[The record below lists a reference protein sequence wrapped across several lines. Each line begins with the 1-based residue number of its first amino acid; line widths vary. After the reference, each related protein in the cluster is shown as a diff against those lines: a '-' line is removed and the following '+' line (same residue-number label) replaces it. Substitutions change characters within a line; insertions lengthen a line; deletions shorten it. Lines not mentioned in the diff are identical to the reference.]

1 MNTVLLSTE
10 NHQYSFG
17 IFYRMNSHIDRDIS
31 ISELV
36 HSTNLIASF
45 FVNDLCLRMVI
56 VRLCHYKNLVQ
67 IDLKHFPR
75 GETRVIFPVEALQN
89 RTHIP
94 FEVSY
99 NFPLLL
105 VLTNSLSKI
114 SDHNYD
120 NDAFDL
126 WWKRLQ
132 YKKNIISQSF
142 EATLLNVS
150 ERTWLLGIL
159 YLTYQIDTQCSL

>member
-1 MNTVLLSTE
+1 MLSTM
-10 NHQYSFG
+10 NHQYAFG
-17 IFYRMNSHIDRDIS
+17 IFYCIISHIDRDNP

-45 FVNDLCLRMVI
+45 FVNDLCLRKVI

-89 RTHIP
+89 RPHIP

-105 VLTNSLSKI
+105 VLTSSLSKI
-114 SDHNYD
+114 SAHNYG
-120 NDAFDL
+120 NGAFDL
-126 WWKRLQ
+126 
-132 YKKNIISQSF
+132 
-142 EATLLNVS
+142 
-150 ERTWLLGIL
+150 
-159 YLTYQIDTQCSL
+159 

>member
-1 MNTVLLSTE
+1 MNTVIFSTL
-10 NHQYSFG
+10 NHQYAFG
-17 IFYRMNSHIDRDIS
+17 IFYRMISHIDRDIS

-36 HSTNLIASF
+36 HSTNLIVSF
-45 FVNDLCLRMVI
+45 FVNDLCLRLMI

-94 FEVSY
+94 FEVFY

-105 VLTNSLSKI
+105 VLTSSLSKI

-126 WWKRLQ
+126 WWKRLEYRKIIFQ
-132 YKKNIISQSF
+132 NIYHYTIKQRMS
-142 EATLLNVS
+142 LL
-150 ERTWLLGIL
+150 RIL
-159 YLTYQIDTQCSL
+159 HLTYQIDTQYSL

>member
-1 MNTVLLSTE
+1 MNTVILSTA
-10 NHQYSFG
+10 NHQYAFG
-17 IFYRMNSHIDRDIS
+17 IFYHMISHIDRDIS

-45 FVNDLCLRMVI
+45 FVNDLCLRMAI
-56 VRLCHYKNLVQ
+56 VRRCQ

-89 RTHIP
+89 RIHIP

-105 VLTNSLSKI
+105 VLTSSLSKI

-126 WWKRLQ
+126 WWKKLQ
-132 YKKNIISQSF
+132 YKNKLFHNI
-142 EATLLNVS
+142 
-150 ERTWLLGIL
+150 
-159 YLTYQIDTQCSL
+159 